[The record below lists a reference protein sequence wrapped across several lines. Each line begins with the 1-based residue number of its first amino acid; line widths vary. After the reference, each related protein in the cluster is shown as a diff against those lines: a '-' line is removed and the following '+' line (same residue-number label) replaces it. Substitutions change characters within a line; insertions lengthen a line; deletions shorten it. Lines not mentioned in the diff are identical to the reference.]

1 MTPSRGLTAA
11 RRRGEWSATRTWRNG
26 RRKGLKIPWE
36 ISREGSSP
44 SVRTNKIRQFLTLV
58 LRQLLRQWLVSALCQ
73 QICLSDSGGLL
84 SLLWAG
90 GGNAPPHIARQEKSK
105 LAGFLPPTSGRTQK
119 ALDRIC
125 PTAKGEADRYRAPVS
140 ERPLLALSGHGR
152 VHRRCPLSGVKR
164 TRPFCGNPLLRSL
177 LGAKRTC
184 LFAAHMSASDPKQT
198 LLNERLVWV
207 RFSHAHCIHGSYFA
221 GRGSKYRVALPC

>member
-1 MTPSRGLTAA
+1 MAQHLASSWPRTVRRQAAGHPSENLV
-11 RRRGEWSATRTWRNG
+11 G
-26 RRKGLKIPWE
+26 RQG
-36 ISREGSSP
+36 SR
-44 SVRTNKIRQFLTLV
+44 
-58 LRQLLRQWLVSALCQ
+58 
-73 QICLSDSGGLL
+73 
-84 SLLWAG
+84 AG

-164 TRPFCGNPLLRSL
+164 TRPFAVAIRGKADMAFLRRICPLLTQSRHYS
-177 LGAKRTC
+177 
-184 LFAAHMSASDPKQT
+184 MSGWFGYDFPM
-198 LLNERLVWV
+198 LIV
-207 RFSHAHCIHGSYFA
+207 FMDCIHGSYFA